1 MYLNPLSVAYESI
14 AEIGILTDLAD
25 KDKVKTLLK
34 TKPSM
39 TITPTAIGKYDICGI
54 LYAHK
59 FNELSA
65 LVQQI
70 DIKPL
75 VKNLDVLIFTDLWD
89 NPWHPEN
96 LVISPL
102 EKVEKRSHRQKKT
115 FTPMDLDEKDLDICR
130 ALMRGSRT
138 PFKDIANSLG
148 VSTSYVTERYRLL
161 REKNVLNLSS
171 ITVNLPKLGYRA
183 NADSYIK
190 VTNRGGLPE
199 VEEQLLEI
207 PNLTFCAKYVGGAYD
222 FRVAVNVQD
231 FNGVDSMKQAI
242 YSIDNV
248 KHAEFYIF
256 VNPIF
261 WFSDFIGGNL
271 I

>member
-1 MYLNPLSVAYESI
+1 MYLNPLSVGYESI

-25 KDKVKTLLK
+25 KDRVNALLK
-34 TKPSM
+34 DRPSV
-39 TITPTAIGKYDICGI
+39 TITPTPIGKYDICGI
-54 LYAHK
+54 LFAHK

-96 LVISPL
+96 LTISPL
-102 EKVEKRSHRQKKT
+102 EKVERSSRQKKP
-115 FTPMDLDEKDLDICR
+115 FTPIDLDEIDLSICR
-130 ALMRGSRT
+130 ALMRDSRT
-138 PFKDIANSLG
+138 PFNAIAKSLG
-148 VSTSYVTERYRLL
+148 VSTSFVTERYRQL

-190 VTNRGGLPE
+190 VANRGDLPE
-199 VEEQLLEI
+199 VEKQLLEI

-222 FRVAVNVQD
+222 LRVAVNVRD
-231 FNGVDSMKQAI
+231 FSGVDSMKRAV
-242 YSIDNV
+242 YSIGNI
-248 KHAEFYIF
+248 KHAEFYLF

-261 WFSDFIGGNL
+261 WPSDFIGRNL